1 MDTKT
6 VVKETEKKLEK
17 KRPQKNAED
26 KKRVAFWRNIFTYLQ
41 EYRKNAVIAI
51 LFSAL
56 TGVAVAFQPLVIKYI
71 VDEGI
76 TVRKSVSY
84 VAIACL
90 IYLAIASMRMLF
102 FNSALKHV
110 LTALEGTLFN
120 LRCKVFSHVG
130 HLCMRFYDKKS
141 AGELYNCIMGSPMT
155 NMRGYLQSMLI
166 SVPYQLVSFVI
177 SLVALASYDWVL
189 TANMLVT
196 AASMATLNFLS
207 KNVIR
212 KASRDYI
219 AKESETSKYLTDIFH
234 GMDSIKMYSIE
245 NDAEQKFSRYL
256 TEMRNSGIRHIYSVH
271 KENLKPEF
279 ATYLGTAVVY
289 LVGAVFCIHRG
300 LTVGILYAFL
310 SSMGSI
316 LSTLTSWLGLSLQ
329 KSAADVGMAK
339 ILELIEE
346 TTSTPELPDE
356 ELCDAKESR
365 ISAMESGKPCIEF
378 DNVRFAYDKKQI
390 FNSLS
395 CAVKFNES
403 VALVGGSGS
412 GKSTFTK
419 LLMRL
424 YETDG
429 GSIRVNGEDIKKY
442 HLHDL
447 RYSIGIVPQS
457 PFIFQGTIWDN
468 IRIACPEA
476 SNYEIIQAMEI
487 AHVHEFVNE
496 LPLGWCTRIGD
507 GELSLSGGQ
516 KQRIA
521 IARAVLKNPDILIF
535 DEATS
540 ALDNISEKHIQQSME
555 ELMKTH
561 TVIIVAHRLS
571 TIKNVDRILVFE
583 RGEIVEEGKYDELAK
598 KEGGAFR
605 ALLDC
610 VENS

>member
-1 MDTKT
+1 MDTKL
-6 VVKETEKKLEK
+6 KETKKELKEKTPMKT
-17 KRPQKNAED
+17 AED

-76 TVRKSVSY
+76 TVRRSVSY

-110 LTALEGTLFN
+110 LTALEGALFN
-120 LRCKVFSHVG
+120 MRCRVFSHVG

-189 TANMLVT
+189 TAIMLVT

-207 KNVIR
+207 KKVIR

-256 TEMRNSGIRHIYSVH
+256 TEMRNSGIRHSYSVH
-271 KENLKPEF
+271 KENMKPEF
-279 ATYLGTAVVY
+279 ATYIGTAVVY
-289 LVGAVFCIHRG
+289 LVGAVFCIYRG
-300 LTVGILYAFL
+300 STVGILYAFL
-310 SSMGSI
+310 SSMGFI
-316 LSTLTSWLGLSLQ
+316 LTTLTSWLGLSLQ

-339 ILELIEE
+339 IMELIEE
-346 TTSTPELPDE
+346 TTSTPELPDG
-356 ELCDAKESR
+356 ELCDIKESR
-365 ISAMESGKPCIEF
+365 ASAMDAGKPCIEF

>member
-1 MDTKT
+1 
-6 VVKETEKKLEK
+6 
-17 KRPQKNAED
+17 
-26 KKRVAFWRNIFTYLQ
+26 
-41 EYRKNAVIAI
+41 
-51 LFSAL
+51 
-56 TGVAVAFQPLVIKYI
+56 
-71 VDEGI
+71 
-76 TVRKSVSY
+76 
-84 VAIACL
+84 
-90 IYLAIASMRMLF
+90 
-102 FNSALKHV
+102 
-110 LTALEGTLFN
+110 
-120 LRCKVFSHVG
+120 
-130 HLCMRFYDKKS
+130 
-141 AGELYNCIMGSPMT
+141 
-155 NMRGYLQSMLI
+155 
-166 SVPYQLVSFVI
+166 
-177 SLVALASYDWVL
+177 
-189 TANMLVT
+189 
-196 AASMATLNFLS
+196 MATLNFLS
-207 KNVIR
+207 KKVIR

-256 TEMRNSGIRHIYSVH
+256 TEMRNSGIRHSYSVH
-271 KENLKPEF
+271 KENMKPEF
-279 ATYLGTAVVY
+279 ATYIGTAVVY
-289 LVGAVFCIHRG
+289 LVGAVFCIYRG
-300 LTVGILYAFL
+300 STVGILYAFL
-310 SSMGSI
+310 SSMGFI
-316 LSTLTSWLGLSLQ
+316 LTTLTSWLGLSLQ

-339 ILELIEE
+339 IMELIEE
-346 TTSTPELPDE
+346 TTSTPELPDG
-356 ELCDAKESR
+356 ELCDIKESR
-365 ISAMESGKPCIEF
+365 ASAMDAGKPCIEF